1 MPGTPLRGGLAP
13 VEMRVANTSS
23 TASASGRDMCEDA
36 RRLRDLND
44 VQISDNE
51 MPVRINTQQINI
63 ERRNVNRTVS
73 NNNESSNQVVE
84 ATTMIRESRD
94 WERNV
99 GRLTGEINDGKA
111 PNFSLDE

>member
-1 MPGTPLRGGLAP
+1 
-13 VEMRVANTSS
+13 MRVANTSS
-23 TASASGRDMCEDA
+23 TAGASGGDICGDA
-36 RRLRDLND
+36 RRLRELSD

-51 MPVRINTQQINI
+51 MPARINTRQISV

-73 NNNESSNQVVE
+73 NNNAYPNQVVE

-99 GRLTGEINDGKA
+99 GRLTGEIKDGVE
-111 PNFSLDE
+111 PNFVCGEWR